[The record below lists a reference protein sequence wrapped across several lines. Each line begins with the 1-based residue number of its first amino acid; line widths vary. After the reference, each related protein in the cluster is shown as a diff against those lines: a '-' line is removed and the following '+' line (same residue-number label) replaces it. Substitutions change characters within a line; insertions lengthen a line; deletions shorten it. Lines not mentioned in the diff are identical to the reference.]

1 MARKAHFVTFY
12 VVVLHSAKKA
22 NSCNKYAVCR
32 ACISV
37 VGKEEA
43 YKNKFTNTKRECARH
58 FRNCP
63 NFARKYST
71 QEIKDL
77 LAKAE
82 MDGAKS
88 KSKKKILR
96 IQKKDHVLQITF

>member
-37 VGKEEA
+37 EEA
-43 YKNKFTNTKRECARH
+43 YKINL
-58 FRNCP
+58 P
-63 NFARKYST
+63 T
-71 QEIKDL
+71 QKENVHVIFEIVQIL
-77 LAKAE
+77 LGNIQLKKLKICLLKPKWME
-82 MDGAKS
+82 QNLNQ
-88 KSKKKILR
+88 KKKILR
-96 IQKKDHVLQITF
+96 IQKKTTCCYR